1 MSEGIAVHV
10 RASDPILQA
19 GVSAALRDR
28 PQVVLAA
35 REDAVVVVVVVDTV
49 DGEALRTIAQLH
61 EASRR
66 VVLVVAQLDDA
77 QLLAAVETGVQSILR
92 RGEASGEAIA
102 AAVRAAAAGG
112 GSIPPDLLGRLL
124 TQVGRIHRQ
133 VLLPRGLSYSGL
145 TEREVEVLRMVADG
159 MDTEEIAERLS
170 YSERTIKNVLHDVT
184 TRLQLRNRSHAVA
197 YALREGLI

>member
-10 RASDPILQA
+10 RAPDPILQA

-28 PQVVLAA
+28 PQVVLAG
-35 REDAVVVVVVVDTV
+35 REDAVVVVVVGGRG
-49 DGEALRTIAQLH
+49 DGEALRAIAQLH

-102 AAVRAAAAGG
+102 
-112 GSIPPDLLGRLL
+112 
-124 TQVGRIHRQ
+124 
-133 VLLPRGLSYSGL
+133 
-145 TEREVEVLRMVADG
+145 
-159 MDTEEIAERLS
+159 
-170 YSERTIKNVLHDVT
+170 
-184 TRLQLRNRSHAVA
+184 
-197 YALREGLI
+197 